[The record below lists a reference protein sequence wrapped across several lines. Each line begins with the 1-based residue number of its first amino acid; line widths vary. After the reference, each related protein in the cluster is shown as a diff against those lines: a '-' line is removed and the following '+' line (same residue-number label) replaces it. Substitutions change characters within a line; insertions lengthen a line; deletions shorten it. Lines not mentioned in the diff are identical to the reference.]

1 MSSTDL
7 ENNPMVSRGEG
18 WREGI
23 VREFALGMHT
33 VLHLKWTT
41 SKDLLYSTGNSAQ
54 CCVAAWMGG
63 EFGGV
68 WTHTHT
74 HTHIYMDESFC
85 CSPETITTLLT
96 VLYLL

>member
-1 MSSTDL
+1 
-7 ENNPMVSRGEG
+7 MVSRGEG

-33 VLHLKWTT
+33 VLYLKWTT

-68 WTHTHT
+68 WMHV
-74 HTHIYMDESFC
+74 YLWLSLFSC
-85 CSPETITTLLT
+85 PPETEATETLLISYT
-96 VLYLL
+96 PIQN